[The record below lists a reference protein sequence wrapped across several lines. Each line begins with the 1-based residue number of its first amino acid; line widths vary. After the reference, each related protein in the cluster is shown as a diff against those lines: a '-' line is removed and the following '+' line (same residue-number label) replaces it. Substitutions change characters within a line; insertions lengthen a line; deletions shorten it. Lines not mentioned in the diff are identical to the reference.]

1 MPLETFFQM
10 LEAVAVVF
18 GVGFAVVQ
26 VRQHQRRQARE
37 SAMELLH
44 SFQTPEF
51 AKALTL
57 VYEMPDG
64 LSKREVEERLGD
76 DLHLVY
82 AMTTTWESLGVLV
95 FRRELSLELIDDFFS
110 GPVRITW
117 RKLRGYFAEQ
127 REEQDRGTIAEWFE
141 WLADRM
147 ADRESREAPV
157 PAQIA
162 HRNWRAK

>member
-162 HRNWRAK
+162 HRNWRPK

>member
-26 VRQHQRRQARE
+26 VRQHVRRQARE

-57 VYEMPDG
+57 VYRMPDG
-64 LSKREVEERLGD
+64 LTKAEVERRLGD
-76 DLHLVY
+76 DFHLVY

-95 FRRELSLELIDDFFS
+95 FRRELSLDLVDDFFS
-110 GPVRITW
+110 GPVRISW
-117 RKLRGYFAEQ
+117 RKLQGYFREERAEQ
-127 REEQDRGTIAEWFE
+127 RRETIAEWFE
-141 WLADRM
+141 WLADRL
-147 ADRESREAPV
+147 ADRESRQAPV
-157 PAQIA
+157 PAHIA
-162 HRNWRAK
+162 HGNWRSA